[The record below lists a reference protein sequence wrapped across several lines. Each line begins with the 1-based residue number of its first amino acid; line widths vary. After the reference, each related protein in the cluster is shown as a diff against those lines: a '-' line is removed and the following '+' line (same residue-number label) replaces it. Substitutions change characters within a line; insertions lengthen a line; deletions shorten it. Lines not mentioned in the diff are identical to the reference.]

1 MSYEG
6 SSYVNSRESP
16 GGPVVKSWIFTAIDL
31 DSILGWGTKIPQ
43 TTVVQPKIK
52 NLGFQGGASGKEP
65 TCQCRRPPDLIPGSG
80 RSTGDGRGYP
90 LQYSWASLVAQLVKN
105 LPAM

>member
-52 NLGFQGGASGKEP
+52 NLGFQ
-65 TCQCRRPPDLIPGSG
+65 L
-80 RSTGDGRGYP
+80 Y
-90 LQYSWASLVAQLVKN
+90 WASLLPQLVEN
-105 LPAM
+105 PPAMQETLVQFLGREDLLEKG

>member
-1 MSYEG
+1 M
-6 SSYVNSRESP
+6 
-16 GGPVVKSWIFTAIDL
+16 VKSWIFTAIDL

-65 TCQCRRPPDLIPGSG
+65 TCQCRRHERLGFNPWVGKITWKKVT
-80 RSTGDGRGYP
+80 RSSI
-90 LQYSWASLVAQLVKN
+90 LAWKN
-105 LPAM
+105 P